1 MAKTPTAPKTLQ
13 EAVRYFSDPDTC
25 LAFMVEIRWP
35 DGVTCPTCQSPD
47 VRFLATRRLWECK
60 AKHAKRQFSAK
71 VGTIFEDSAL
81 GLDKWFAAIWL
92 IANAKNGISS
102 YEVSRAL
109 KVTQK
114 TAWFMLHRIRLA
126 MQTGFV
132 KQMSGRV
139 EADETFIGPAL
150 HNMHADRRKTKEA
163 VKVEGFRY
171 VSKAIVAGILERKG
185 RVHAQV
191 VPDTTQDTLMRPIY
205 RQVAPGSELITDG
218 ATPYRLPA
226 GFIHSVIDKSKSYV
240 RGHVHTNGMENFW
253 SLLKRTIRG
262 TYVNVDAFHLGR
274 YLDEQVFRFNEGRD
288 PRGDGGRFVSVLQSV
303 MGRRLTYAA
312 LTT

>member
-1 MAKTPTAPKTLQ
+1 MSKRPTAPKTLQ
-13 EAVRYFSDPDTC
+13 EAIRYFSDPDTC

-35 DGVTCPTCQSPD
+35 AGVACPTCQSKD

-60 AKHAKRQFSAK
+60 AKHPKRQFSAK

-81 GLDKWFAAIWL
+81 GLDKWFAAMWL

-102 YEVSRAL
+102 YEVSRSL

-126 MQTGFV
+126 MQAGFV
-132 KQMSGRV
+132 KKMAGRV
-139 EADETFIGPAL
+139 EADETFIGPAA
-150 HNMHADRRKTKEA
+150 HNMHVDRRKAAEA
-163 VKVEGFRY
+163 GRALGSRY

-191 VPDTTQDTLMRPIY
+191 VQDTTQASLMRPIY
-205 RQVAPGSELITDG
+205 RQVATGAELITD
-218 ATPYRLPA
+218 AAPAYRLPA
-226 GFIHSVIDKSKSYV
+226 GFIHSVIDKSKAYV

-253 SLLKRTIRG
+253 SLLKRMIRG
-262 TYVNVDAFHLGR
+262 TYVSVESFHLGR
-274 YLDEQVFRFNEGRD
+274 YLDEEVFRFNERKD
-288 PRGDGGRFVSVLQSV
+288 PQGDSGRFLAVLQSV